1 MCWSPGEGERRVS
14 ELGGA
19 RLAAL
24 FGLPSDASLDGF
36 ERAVERRIAE
46 LGLPKPAT
54 ILDADDED
62 AGEDDPRELLW
73 WLCRMAIS
81 SYRRACFPLEEKASE
96 AFVGALEQRPRPE
109 LEHAQMFIDAD
120 SAWRRALKVAGDV
133 PDPNFLKSERG
144 NKVTGPVLFVG
155 DDDATSLA
163 FRELAPTSEAVVL
176 DIDEQLLDYLRE
188 RSGMRC
194 ERFDVF
200 EDVLPE
206 ELQGQC
212 SAVVTDPIRSFEPC
226 LAFVDV
232 AVAALRPGGLLY
244 WADHPDWNLEL
255 TLVERAM
262 KAKGMVPRH
271 RWIALH
277 RYPLDETWV
286 RDLDAKAER
295 LGVKAEW
302 LRDLVAEVSGWT
314 HLYLWE
320 KAPR

>member
-1 MCWSPGEGERRVS
+1 MSDDGMV
-14 ELGGA
+14 
-19 RLAAL
+19 LAAL
-24 FGLPSDASLDGF
+24 FGLPPKANLDDF
-36 ERAVERRIAE
+36 AAAVEERIAE

-73 WLCRMAIS
+73 WLCRMAVS
-81 SYRRACFPLEEKASE
+81 SYRRALFPLGSPATES
-96 AFVGALEQRPRPE
+96 FLHALRERPRPE

-120 SAWRRALKVAGDV
+120 SAWRRASKIADAALESKVLIPNVLKPSRGKKVA
-133 PDPNFLKSERG
+133 
-144 NKVTGPVLFVG
+144 GPVLFLG

-163 FRELAPTSEAVVL
+163 FREMKPASEAVVL
-176 DIDEQLLDYLRE
+176 DIDEQLLGYLHA

-194 ERFDVF
+194 ARFDVF
-200 EDVLPE
+200 EDALPCD
-206 ELQGQC
+206 LKGQC
-212 SAVVTDPIRSFEPC
+212 GAVVTDPIRSFEPC
-226 LAFVDV
+226 LAFVEV
-232 AVAALRPGGLLY
+232 AVEALRPGGLLY

-255 TLVERAM
+255 PLVERAM

-302 LRDLVAEVSGWT
+302 LRDLVAQVSGWT

-320 KAPR
+320 KA